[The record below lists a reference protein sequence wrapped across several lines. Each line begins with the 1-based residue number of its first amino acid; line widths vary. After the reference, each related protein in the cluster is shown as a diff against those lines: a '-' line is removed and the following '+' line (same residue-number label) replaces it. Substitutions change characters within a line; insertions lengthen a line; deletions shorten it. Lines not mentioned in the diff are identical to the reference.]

1 MQEGERVKN
10 YFKYRFVYDVEALIM
25 LVLLGLP
32 LWTLLFGIWIGIRF
46 F

>member
-10 YFKYRFVYDVEALIM
+10 YFKYRFAYDVEALIM